1 VRRRQTLGL
10 PAYCRLSP
18 HSGRVRACTNA
29 SGIGLRGRGQWLG
42 KELVKGELRQRP
54 AGRASRAGQQGR
66 QGRACTP
73 VAGRI
78 VALELVVSTRPST
91 RPLGRA
97 GPFALARWSC
107 RAPKNS
113 APMQER
119 RRWPMS
125 RRARVACDETC
136 AVICACGRSS
146 RLEWGSCVSRAPSS
160 VFDQSFMCQMRAL
173 YSRGHGLARTTA
185 SLPLPF
191 VSAMYSMSKL
201 PLYSQPCCAE
211 ASAHSNCETHTAWA
225 TSCPPLTANSAPRVT
240 VDAFCPTQFLC
251 INLIG
256 LDAMRTDPGNGWLAA
271 VSMSVS
277 AHDHQ
282 AIPGAIWP
290 GAAKSTSGR
299 RRQHAGTAT
308 GPLYAHCK
316 RCAAG
321 IRRAR
326 LSAGGVLIDG
336 QFPSS
341 RRQPLNHFSL
351 HILIM

>member
-1 VRRRQTLGL
+1 
-10 PAYCRLSP
+10 
-18 HSGRVRACTNA
+18 
-29 SGIGLRGRGQWLG
+29 
-42 KELVKGELRQRP
+42 
-54 AGRASRAGQQGR
+54 
-66 QGRACTP
+66 
-73 VAGRI
+73 
-78 VALELVVSTRPST
+78 
-91 RPLGRA
+91 
-97 GPFALARWSC
+97 
-107 RAPKNS
+107 
-113 APMQER
+113 
-119 RRWPMS
+119 
-125 RRARVACDETC
+125 
-136 AVICACGRSS
+136 
-146 RLEWGSCVSRAPSS
+146 LEWGSCVSRAPSS

-191 VSAMYSMSKL
+191 VSAMYSSYL
-201 PLYSQPCCAE
+201 CTAGPAAPRQARTATVRHTRPGQP
-211 ASAHSNCETHTAWA
+211 A

-240 VDAFCPTQFLC
+240 VHAFHPTQFLC

-326 LSAGGVLIDG
+326 LWAGGVLIDG

-341 RRQPLNHFSL
+341 
-351 HILIM
+351 